1 MSIQE
6 TINNKYS
13 EEIKMAIELGNKY
26 NPNVYGQFP
35 WDAGEWPRDGR
46 PHRSLNLSKA
56 SLGTFFEAALRH
68 GMGITHV
75 HAFDHRYKQCLVL
88 VRCYASVQQRED
100 FMNETN
106 FWLAPPPMPHVN

>member
-6 TINNKYS
+6 TLNKKFS
-13 EEIKMAIELGNKY
+13 AEIERAIEIGNKY

-35 WDAGEWPRDGR
+35 WDAGEYPRDGR

-68 GMGITHV
+68 RMGISRV
-75 HAFDHRYKQCLVL
+75 YAFDARYKQCAVL
-88 VRCYASVQQRED
+88 VRCHATLEQRD
-100 FMNETN
+100 NFMEETG
-106 FWLAPPPMPHVN
+106 FWLAPPPMAHVN